1 MTTQLLP
8 DAQTQA
14 LTLDAQPAPF
24 TLDPA
29 QSALLVIDM
38 QNDFGAQG
46 GMLDRL
52 GIDIHM
58 IQSAISPI
66 TNVLAAARQ
75 ASLKIVYLKMGFC
88 SDLSDLGAVDSPN
101 RVRHLWAGVGETML
115 APDGT
120 QSRILIRDTWN
131 TAILPQLAPQ
141 ADDVVLYKHRYSGFY
156 ETALDATLK
165 RLGVK
170 TLIVTGCTTSVCVE
184 STVRDA
190 MFRDYH
196 CLLLADCMGEPIGD
210 GLSRSNHDA
219 SLLVVQLQFGWVSNS
234 TELIKALNGQ
244 RVNRMTKEG

>member
-8 DAQTQA
+8 ATQTQA
-14 LTLDAQPAPF
+14 LTLAAQPAPF
-24 TLDPA
+24 TFEPA
-29 QSALLVIDM
+29 TSAVLVVDM
-38 QNDFGAQG
+38 QNDFGAEG

-52 GIDIHM
+52 GIYIHM
-58 IQSAISPI
+58 IQSAIDPI
-66 TNVLAAARQ
+66 ANVLAAARQ
-75 ASLKIVYLKMGFC
+75 TGIKIVYLKMGFC
-88 SDLSDLGAVDSPN
+88 PDLSDLGAGDSPN

-141 ADDVVLYKHRYSGFY
+141 ADDVVLYKHRYRGFY

-210 GLSRSNHDA
+210 GLPRSNHDA
-219 SLLVVQLQFGWVSNS
+219 SLLVVQLQFGWVADSA
-234 TELIKALNGQ
+234 ELIKALQG
-244 RVNRMTKEG
+244 

>member
-1 MTTQLLP
+1 MATHFFATTHN
-8 DAQTQA
+8 QTISLA
-14 LTLDAQPAPF
+14 AQPAPF
-24 TLDPA
+24 TFDRA
-29 QSALLVIDM
+29 TSAVLVVDM
-38 QNDFGAQG
+38 QNDFGAEG

-52 GIDIHM
+52 GIDISM
-58 IQSAISPI
+58 IQNAVDPI
-66 TNVLAAARQ
+66 ANVLRVARETGI
-75 ASLKIVYLKMGFC
+75 KVVYLKMGFC
-88 SDLSDLGAVDSPN
+88 PDLADLGAVDSPN
-101 RVRHLWAGVGETML
+101 RVRHLFAGVGESMR

-120 QSRILIRDTWN
+120 QSRVLIRDTWN

-141 ADDVVLYKHRYSGFY
+141 SDDVVIYKHRYSGFY

-165 RLGVK
+165 RMGIN

-219 SLLVVQLQFGWVSNS
+219 SLLVVQLQFGWVAESMA
-234 TELIKALNGQ
+234 LINALHEQ
-244 RVNRMTKEG
+244 PATVAQAL